1 MRVLIR
7 RLPLAGE
14 AARPLALKGFQGV
27 ATRAPC
33 SYEAEGE
40 DASSYMDPSLKCW
53 TGWTTA
59 LPCHEKPLA

>member
-33 SYEAEGE
+33 SSAAEGG
-40 DASSYMDPSLKCW
+40 DASSYMGPSLKC
-53 TGWTTA
+53 
-59 LPCHEKPLA
+59 